1 MTTATIYTITKGN
14 YKYGVIALINSLR
27 FCGIENEIIIGTDK
41 EIIELTAH
49 KNIKQVIIDSD
60 WNPTNLK
67 GKLILDNS
75 ANNFIFFDAD
85 IIVNSAKFVRVVEK
99 YIAQGKFCAVIDG
112 VVPENDYR
120 RHLWRTVA
128 PSDLGISSSWYYNAG
143 FFAGNSTLH
152 LDFLTKWFNLIETTL
167 DPTKFLFENE
177 DFPMADQ
184 DIYNC
189 LLQNVSSE
197 DIVSF
202 SPSDWLGIST
212 QVNPFFQI
220 GNFRPHAF
228 IHCTGE
234 HKPWKMNG
242 LPKQAP
248 NEYDIKW
255 YDFIFN
261 PENTIKVNFRLNKV
275 QHQWFKNKIQI
286 RILRKIKNRLN
297 LS

>member
-1 MTTATIYTITKGN
+1 MIASTIYTITKGN

-27 FCGIENEIIIGTDK
+27 FCGIENEIIVGTDK
-41 EIIELTAH
+41 EIIELTGH
-49 KNIKQVIIDSD
+49 KNIKQIIIDSD

-67 GKLILDNS
+67 GKLILDNP
-75 ANNFIFFDAD
+75 ANSFIFFDAD
-85 IIVNSAKFVRVVEK
+85 IIVSSAKFVRIVEK
-99 YIAQGKFCAVIDG
+99 YIEQGKFCTVIDG
-112 VVPENDYR
+112 IVPHNDHR
-120 RHLWRTVA
+120 RHLWRTVS
-128 PSDLGISSSWYYNAG
+128 PSDIEIPSPWYYNAG

-152 LDFLTKWFNLIETTL
+152 FDFLMNWLNMIETTL
-167 DPTKFLFENE
+167 DPTKFLFEND

-189 LLQNVSSE
+189 LLQNVATA

-212 QVNPFFQI
+212 QLNPFFQI
-220 GNFRPHAF
+220 GNFRPNAF

-234 HKPWKMNG
+234 HKPWKIIG

-261 PENTIKVNFRLNKV
+261 PENTIKANFRLNKV